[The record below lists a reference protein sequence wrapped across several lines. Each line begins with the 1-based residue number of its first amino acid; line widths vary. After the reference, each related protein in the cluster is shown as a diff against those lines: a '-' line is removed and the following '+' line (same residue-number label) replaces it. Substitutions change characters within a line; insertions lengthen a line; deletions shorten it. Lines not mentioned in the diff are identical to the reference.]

1 MFFSNLCGVEEVPA
15 VETMAR
21 GKAYFVLSQD
31 NRSLEFKL
39 RLYALDQVTMGHLHL
54 GPKGTNGPVVGFL
67 FGPIEKPISIEY
79 AIFTGEITQANLV
92 GSLAG
97 HSLRDLVNEI
107 NVENIYIN
115 VRTVQHPS
123 GEIRG
128 QLSSCCC
135 WFYKR

>member
-1 MFFSNLCGVEEVPA
+1 MFFSKLCGVEEVPA
-15 VETMAR
+15 VETTAR

-31 NRSLEFKL
+31 NSSLEFKL
-39 RLYALDQVTMGHLHL
+39 SLYELNQITMGHLHL
-54 GPKGTNGPVVGFL
+54 GKKGTNGPVVVFL

-79 AIFTGEITQANLV
+79 AIFTGEITQVDLV
-92 GSLAG
+92 GLLAG

-107 NVENIYIN
+107 NAENIYVN
-115 VRTVQHPS
+115 VHTVQHPS

-135 WFYKR
+135 

>member
-1 MFFSNLCGVEEVPA
+1 
-15 VETMAR
+15 
-21 GKAYFVLSQD
+21 
-31 NRSLEFKL
+31 
-39 RLYALDQVTMGHLHL
+39 
-54 GPKGTNGPVVGFL
+54 
-67 FGPIEKPISIEY
+67 
-79 AIFTGEITQANLV
+79 
-92 GSLAG
+92 SLAG

-135 WFYKR
+135 